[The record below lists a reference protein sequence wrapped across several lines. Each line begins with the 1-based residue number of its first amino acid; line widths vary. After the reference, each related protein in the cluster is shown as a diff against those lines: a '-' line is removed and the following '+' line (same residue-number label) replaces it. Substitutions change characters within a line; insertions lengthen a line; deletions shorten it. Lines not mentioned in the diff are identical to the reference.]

1 MEETTQ
7 KPQGKG
13 LAVTGFVISL
23 VAIVFFWI
31 ISPIALATAAF
42 GGNGYILSAIWLVLS
57 LAGAAL
63 CFMGMK
69 KLGATGGSKGLA
81 MTGLILCLVAVAL
94 CAWLIYGVSQAQSAV
109 GDAMNQLG
117 PEFQNAMD
125 QIGDSIQ

>member
-13 LAVTGFVISL
+13 LAVIGFVISL

-31 ISPIALATAAF
+31 ISPISLATAAL
-42 GGNGYILSAIWLVLS
+42 GGNGYTLSAIWLVLS

-69 KLGATGGSKGLA
+69 KLGATGGGKGLA
-81 MTGLILCLVAVAL
+81 ITGLIISLIAVAL
-94 CAWLIYGVSQAQSAV
+94 CAWLIYGVSQAQSAMT
-109 GDAMNQLG
+109 DAMNQFG
-117 PEFQNAMD
+117 GEFQDAMQ
-125 QIGDSIQ
+125 QINDSIQ